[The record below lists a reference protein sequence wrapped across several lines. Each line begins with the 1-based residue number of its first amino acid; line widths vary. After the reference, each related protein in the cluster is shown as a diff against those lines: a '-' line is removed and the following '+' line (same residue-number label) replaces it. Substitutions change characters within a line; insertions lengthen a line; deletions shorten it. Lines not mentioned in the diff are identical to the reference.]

1 MSVWRVIG
9 GRFDAKSGKVR
20 RECSTLRYI
29 FSSAMEPRRTMRLSQ
44 FMKHITALFCAAS
57 LAFVTTAFAQSVE
70 VKNPWVRP
78 TVPGQKGTGGFATFT
93 AKDGAQLVGV
103 RSAVAGVSE
112 VHEMKLD
119 ASGTMRMSAMK
130 ALDLP
135 AGQAVE
141 LKPGGLHLMLMD
153 LKTALPKDT
162 TVPVGLDFVA
172 KDGKRFSQTV
182 SFAVSPRAPG
192 AAASGHEGH
201 SGHKH

>member
-1 MSVWRVIG
+1 M
-9 GRFDAKSGKVR
+9 KL
-20 RECSTLRYI
+20 STTFI
-29 FSSAMEPRRTMRLSQ
+29 A
-44 FMKHITALFCAAS
+44 TALALSAGW
-57 LAFVTTAFAQSVE
+57 TWAQPVD

-93 AKDGAQLVGV
+93 SKDGAQLVGL
-103 RSAVAGVSE
+103 SAAVAGVSE

-119 ASGTMRMSAMK
+119 ANGTMRMSAMP

-162 TVPVGLDFVA
+162 TIPVVLRFLG
-172 KDGKRFSQTV
+172 KDGKAFSQTV
-182 SFAVSPRAPG
+182 SFAVSARAP
-192 AAASGHEGH
+192 APNHTD
-201 SGHKH
+201 HKH